1 MATRGDRCASRYRRR
16 SILAPILGLALT
28 PLLIGAARAE
38 DEAEKVDAAGMPPQP
53 GDHFV
58 FLSGPSKG
66 QVVRFD
72 NLAVGGPQV
81 QVFPAS
87 PDGTIRNGTPLNLVI
102 LARFDPADLSEET
115 RARAAEGVVA
125 YSAVCTHQACPVNM
139 WSKARDGF
147 VCSCHGSVYDPK
159 NGAAVLDGPAPR
171 PLPSLAVKIADGA
184 VAVASGF
191 SSRVGGTQK

>member
-1 MATRGDRCASRYRRR
+1 MARRADRCASRYGRR
-16 SILAPILGLALT
+16 SILAPILGLALA
-28 PLLIGAARAE
+28 PLLVGAAGAE
-38 DEAEKVDAAGMPPQP
+38 DEVEKADAARMPPQP
-53 GDHFV
+53 GDRFV
-58 FLSGPSKG
+58 FLSGPNKG
-66 QVVRFD
+66 QVVRPD
-72 NLAVGGPQV
+72 GLAMGGPQV
-81 QVFPAS
+81 QVFPAG

-159 NGAAVLDGPAPR
+159 NGAAVVDGPAPR

>member
-1 MATRGDRCASRYRRR
+1 MATRGDRCASRYGRR
-16 SILAPILGLALT
+16 SILGPLFGLALT
-28 PLLIGAARAE
+28 PLLVGAVRAE
-38 DEAEKVDAAGMPPQP
+38 DEVETTDAVTMPPQP

-58 FLSGPSKG
+58 FLSGPN
-66 QVVRFD
+66 Q
-72 NLAVGGPQV
+72 A
-81 QVFPAS
+81 FPAS

-139 WSKARDGF
+139 WSKARDGL

-159 NGAAVLDGPAPR
+159 NGAAVVDVPAPR

>member
-1 MATRGDRCASRYRRR
+1 MATRDDRCASRYGRR
-16 SILAPILGLALT
+16 SILVPLFGLALT
-28 PLLIGAARAE
+28 PLLVGAARAE
-38 DEAEKVDAAGMPPQP
+38 DEVETADAVTMPPQP

-58 FLSGPSKG
+58 FLSGPNKG
-66 QVVRFD
+66 QVVRPD
-72 NLAVGGPQV
+72 NLTVGGPQV
-81 QVFPAS
+81 QVFPAG
-87 PDGTIRNGTPLNLVI
+87 PDGIIRNGTPLNLVV

-139 WSKARDGF
+139 WSKARDGL

-159 NGAAVLDGPAPR
+159 NGAAVVDGPAPR
-171 PLPSLAVKIADGA
+171 ALPSLAVKIADGA

>member
-1 MATRGDRCASRYRRR
+1 MAMRADRCASRYGRR
-16 SILAPILGLALT
+16 SILGRLFGLALT
-28 PLLIGAARAE
+28 PLLVGAARLEEEVETTNA
-38 DEAEKVDAAGMPPQP
+38 VTMPPQP

-58 FLSGPSKG
+58 FLSGPNKG
-66 QVVRFD
+66 QVVRPD
-72 NLAVGGPQV
+72 NLTVGGPQV

-87 PDGTIRNGTPLNLVI
+87 SDGTIRNGTPLNLMI
-102 LARFDPADLSEET
+102 LARFDPAELSEET

-139 WSKARDGF
+139 WSKARDGL

>member
-1 MATRGDRCASRYRRR
+1 MATRGDRCASRYGRR
-16 SILAPILGLALT
+16 SILGPLLGAALT
-28 PLLIGAARAE
+28 PLLVGVARAD
-38 DEAEKVDAAGMPPQP
+38 DEVEKADAAKMPPQP
-53 GDHFV
+53 GDRFV
-58 FLSGPSKG
+58 FLSGPNKG
-66 QVVRFD
+66 QVVRLD

-81 QVFPAS
+81 QVFPAG

-159 NGAAVLDGPAPR
+159 NGAAVMDGPAPR